1 MTVTDSLGELI
12 ATLGSVDNDEIDW
25 PSVRHATV
33 LIHQTFRYEYPEPIT
48 SLRQRLMVVPPDYHG
63 EQRLVTHKLRV
74 SGSNLDSERSYD
86 SFGNVVL
93 DLTLDEVEGEVE
105 FGTWAAIE
113 HDVPVDGQDN
123 RDDVGLDKRLVQP
136 SRLTEP
142 DGLLRAVADEARSSG
157 ARHLELAELIG
168 RLVHDHFSYELG
180 TTTIDT
186 TAAQAWAGGRG
197 VCQDYAHCML
207 ALCRLCDLPARYV
220 SGHLLGEGGT
230 HAWVEVLVQDQEGI
244 VRAVPFDPT
253 HDRRAGLQYVT
264 VAVGRDYRDVAPV
277 SGTFVGPQPGALFT
291 HKRAAVTR
299 VEYLQPARRHR
310 TGRGVDDPT
319 PGHA

>member
-1 MTVTDSLGELI
+1 VTVTDSLGELI

-33 LIHQTFRYEYPEPIT
+33 LIHQTFRYEYSEPIT
-48 SLRQRLMVVPPDYHG
+48 ALRQRLMVVPPDYHG
-63 EQRLVTHKLRV
+63 QQRLVTHKLRV

-93 DLTLDEVEGEVE
+93 DLTLDEVEQAVE
-105 FGTWAAIE
+105 FATWAVIE
-113 HDVPVDGQDN
+113 RDVPLDGPDN
-123 RDDVGLDKRLVQP
+123 LEDVGLDQRFSQP

-142 DGLLRAVADEARSSG
+142 DGLLRAVADEARASG
-157 ARHLELAELIG
+157 ARELELAELIG
-168 RLVHDHFSYELG
+168 RLVHDHFGYELG
-180 TTTIDT
+180 VTTIDT
-186 TAAQAWAGGRG
+186 TAAQAWSGGRG

-230 HAWVEVLVQDQEGI
+230 HAWVEVLIQDPAGS
-244 VRAVPFDPT
+244 VRAIPFDPT
-253 HDRRAGLQYVT
+253 HDRRAGPQYVS

-277 SGTFVGPQPGALFT
+277 SGTFQGQLPGALFT

-299 VEYLQPARRHR
+299 VEYLQPARRR
-310 TGRGVDDPT
+310 RMGSGPEGSEFDL
-319 PGHA
+319 A